1 MKRIALFGAATAIA
15 LTALA
20 SGVTAQPGGQYG
32 GQFSGQPGG
41 MGRGPIF
48 DFAQTDADGDG
59 KVTQEEIMAAG
70 QARLD
75 AAFDQ
80 ADVNADGEIT
90 KEEITA
96 FMEARAEAQRAARRD
111 QAAQRMME
119 FADADE
125 DGVLTKDEVFPQPRG
140 DGSFFNR
147 FDTDEDGAIS
157 EEEFAAAQDRFQK
170 RMGDGPRGS
179 FGDQRGG
186 KRSMGWHDHSDRGDR
201 SWGGRGHGPRDQ
213 ADRGMGRGAMGGGVM
228 NEGGLMRLFLD
239 MPAETPAE

>member
-1 MKRIALFGAATAIA
+1 MKRIALFGTATAIA
-15 LTALA
+15 LTAMA
-20 SGVTAQPGGQYG
+20 SGVTAQPGGQFG
-32 GQFSGQPGG
+32 GQPGG

-75 AAFDQ
+75 AAFEK
-80 ADVNADGEIT
+80 ADANADGEIT

-140 DGSFFNR
+140 DGSFFSR

-157 EEEFAAAQDRFQK
+157 EEEFAAAQDRFQR

-186 KRSMGWHDHSDRGDR
+186 NRGMGWHDHGDRG
-201 SWGGRGHGPRDQ
+201 WGDRGHGPRAQ
-213 ADRGMGRGAMGGGVM
+213 ADRGMGGGARG
-228 NEGGLMRLFLD
+228 EGGLMRLFLD
-239 MPAETPAE
+239 MPAETSAE